1 LNSAFPVI
9 LKPDRG
15 ERGKEVTL
23 IKDFD
28 QLVQK
33 VKASRYSSLLL
44 QTYCDYPQE
53 AGILFYRLPNQK
65 LGRISSITTKE
76 FCVLNGDGKSSW
88 KELLAQNLRVKHRLE
103 DILRRESIDW
113 NEIAFT
119 GTHQLIE
126 PIGSHNLGTK
136 FMNGNDLNS
145 ILLEKR
151 ISHWADQLPGF
162 YYGRFDVKYKNW
174 DSLLA
179 GKDFSLMEI
188 NGVNAE
194 PTHIY
199 QPGYG
204 LFKAYRDIFSHMKI
218 IYEISE
224 QNRTLGVQPK
234 RLKPFLIELINTAIR

>member
-1 LNSAFPVI
+1 
-9 LKPDRG
+9 
-15 ERGKEVTL
+15 
-23 IKDFD
+23 
-28 QLVQK
+28 
-33 VKASRYSSLLL
+33 
-44 QTYCDYPQE
+44 
-53 AGILFYRLPNQK
+53 
-65 LGRISSITTKE
+65 
-76 FCVLNGDGKSSW
+76 
-88 KELLAQNLRVKHRLE
+88 
-103 DILRRESIDW
+103 
-113 NEIAFT
+113 
-119 GTHQLIE
+119 
-126 PIGSHNLGTK
+126 
-136 FMNGNDLNS
+136 MNGNYLNS

-162 YYGRFDVKYKNW
+162 YYGRFDVKYKDW